1 MGKLNVK
8 NGTPVGNA
16 HLCRNCTNGQ
26 FTTGYRESDVLVI
39 CTNSSPARIVPF
51 PVHECTSIRDRNRP
65 DWEQMEKLA
74 ISFTAEPQ
82 PQAHSGLSRSGFAS
96 VPVVVEDEDE
106 CEDELEEVARK
117 LAAITNANDA
127 GTAGGAGHGY
137 FWWSAAFIAE
147 SQVRILPSGFAGRS

>member
-8 NGTPVGNA
+8 NGAPVGNA

-51 PVHECTSIRDRNRP
+51 PVHECSEFWDRNRP
-65 DWEQMEKLA
+65 DYKQMERLA
-74 ISFTAEPQ
+74 ISFSNNPHRKPTPGFRA
-82 PQAHSGLSRSGFAS
+82 SGFAT

-106 CEDELEEVARK
+106 DELEEVAR
-117 LAAITNANDA
+117 
-127 GTAGGAGHGY
+127 
-137 FWWSAAFIAE
+137 S
-147 SQVRILPSGFAGRS
+147 